1 MLLTTNRLMK
11 RYSAHSHTEFQET
24 DSLEEAKDIAMSM
37 AEYFGSAYVI
47 DNTNN
52 QIVEEY

>member
-1 MLLTTNRLMK
+1 MSNMK

-24 DSLEEAKDIAMSM
+24 DDLEEAKDIAMSM
-37 AEYFGSAYVI
+37 AEHFGSGYVI

-52 QIVEEY
+52 QIVEEF

>member
-1 MLLTTNRLMK
+1 MSNMK

-24 DSLEEAKDIAMSM
+24 DSLDEAKDIAMSM
-37 AEYFGSAYVI
+37 AEHFGSAYVI

-52 QIVEEY
+52 QIVEEF